1 MTTQRQVRVRKY
13 GNAWFGILEGIG
25 SDGTLI
31 EAACVD
37 PQRREPFVQKEDA
50 LVAARF
56 VAGHFK
62 NDDGSDIEIIDGNGE

>member
-1 MTTQRQVRVRKY
+1 MTTQRQVSVRKY
-13 GNAWFGILEGIG
+13 ENGWFVILEGIG

-37 PQRREPFVQKEDA
+37 PKRREPFVQKEDA

-56 VAGHFK
+56 VASHFK
-62 NDDGSDIEIIDGNGE
+62 NDDGSDIEIIDEDGE